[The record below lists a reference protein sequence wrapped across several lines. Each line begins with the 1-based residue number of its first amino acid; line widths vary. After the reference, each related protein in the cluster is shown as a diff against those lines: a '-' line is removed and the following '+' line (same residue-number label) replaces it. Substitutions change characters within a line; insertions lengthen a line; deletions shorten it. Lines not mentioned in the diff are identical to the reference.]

1 MIAWA
6 VILFIAGVV
15 LILAEFIVPGLICGA
30 LGGML
35 VIGSGAIGC
44 YLYPDLAL
52 MIILGELAGVFA
64 AIILGMYILSRTR
77 AAKGL
82 ILEHSQQA
90 EAGWVAS
97 DTDTS
102 LAGTEG
108 EVFTALR
115 PAGTIVV
122 NGKRVDAVADG
133 SFIDKGERVRV
144 IEIHGNR
151 VVVEK
156 TGDM

>member
-1 MIAWA
+1 MSRLENTKNRPAA
-6 VILFIAGVV
+6 
-15 LILAEFIVPGLICGA
+15 A

-44 YLYPDLAL
+44 YLYPDFAL

-77 AAKGL
+77 AAQGL
-82 ILEHSQQA
+82 ILEHSQHA

-102 LAGTEG
+102 LEGAEG

-115 PAGTIVV
+115 PAGTIII

-133 SFIDKGERVRV
+133 SFIDKGEKVRV

-156 TGDM
+156 TGGA